1 DSFGLSSAL
10 GNDDDYIARADERHF
25 VVVRNDSDPVSSSV
39 QSLTD
44 AFRIT
49 GPMNTL
55 PHLPVEG
62 DSRRELLYAARG
74 RQLVELQAELTRVRE
89 EVAKER
95 RLANHRLTL
104 AEGERQSLISKVT
117 SADNLIHNLQQELN
131 EKQECLAK
139 LQQRLTELERS
150 NVNLTTELTDL
161 RCTNESLSAQLVELT
176 TGDAVRRVE
185 EREDKLAEA
194 LERRHAVAAE
204 DLKADLQLAHRRL
217 GDKES
222 EIVELQRQLDT
233 CKADAKKARSEFNET
248 IMQTN
253 KQLEE
258 AQQHCQK
265 LASSALCSEVSSLQ
279 HKVCEMETSRKITE
293 DVNKILQEEL
303 HDLREQVFMYENI
316 LKLDGLC
323 NENHELDVS
332 VLSEGSPLPEQSAP
346 TTHKRPKSVDHVVT
360 FMDEVTVCQP
370 SGKIRPASALD
381 KTNFLMNEYRGAEEF
396 GHLFT
401 ASDLV
406 GQPAVRHTGR
416 SEPVLKSGSRN
427 LSDCESDQFHSISRR
442 GALTSTPAPNAVLRR
457 LRSELVH
464 CLSRYKIKREQ
475 VTKLHEV
482 VFTTRCQLHQ
492 SVENAERWER
502 TSSELKN
509 RLVTLER
516 ELSGLREL
524 NDTPGPRENVLNG
537 QLERMKADYN
547 RLEEELQATRTRL
560 QSALGAEARALENE
574 KAATERLAAGT
585 AERDAAVERAR
596 AVCEAHYTAM
606 RRHLEMDWA
615 SEREAA
621 ARHADEMLAKL
632 RLECVER
639 DKELHR
645 VNQLYQEAQ
654 LATQHAVE
662 SALAEAMQERE
673 AERIR
678 FWRAELPNQLNIA
691 RLAWDQEWSERCAA
705 AVRQVTDTYERK
717 CATDYGILH
726 KPDTACCDSQ
736 TCFTITTSNAGVCT
750 ELASLLT
757 KDVQTGYRM
766 HTVVVWSASRSSS
779 G

>member
-1 DSFGLSSAL
+1 
-10 GNDDDYIARADERHF
+10 
-25 VVVRNDSDPVSSSV
+25 PVNVS
-39 QSLTD
+39 
-44 AFRIT
+44 
-49 GPMNTL
+49 

-62 DSRRELLYAARG
+62 DGRRELLYAARG
-74 RQLVELQAELTRVRE
+74 RQLAELQTELTRMRE
-89 EVAKER
+89 EIAKEK

-104 AEGERQSLISKVT
+104 AEGERQSLISKMT
-117 SADNLIHNLQQELN
+117 SANNLIHNLQQELN
-131 EKQECLAK
+131 EKLDCSTK
-139 LQQRLTELERS
+139 LQQRLAELERS
-150 NVNLTTELTDL
+150 NVDLTAELTEL

-185 EREDKLAEA
+185 EREGKLAEA

-217 GDKES
+217 SDKES

-233 CKADAKKARSEFNET
+233 CKADAKKARSEFNDT
-248 IMQTN
+248 IMRTN

-265 LASSALCSEVSSLQ
+265 LASSALCSEVSSLR

-323 NENHELDVS
+323 NENHGLNVG
-332 VLSEGSPLPEQSAP
+332 VFNEGSPVAEQPVA

-370 SGKIRPASALD
+370 SGKIRPASALG
-381 KTNFLMNEYRGAEEF
+381 KSNFSVGEYRETEEF
-396 GHLFT
+396 GHLFA

-406 GQPAVRHTGR
+406 EQPTVRHTAF
-416 SEPVLKSGSRN
+416 SEPVPKSGSRN

-502 TSSELKN
+502 TSNELKD
-509 RLVTLER
+509 RLLTLER
-516 ELSGLREL
+516 ELSGLRDL

-537 QLERMKADYN
+537 QLERMKADYS
-547 RLEEELQATRTRL
+547 RLEDELQATRTRL

-574 KAATERLAAGT
+574 KTATERLAAST

-615 SEREAA
+615 SEREAV
-621 ARHADEMLAKL
+621 ARHTDEMLTKL
-632 RLECVER
+632 RLECTAR

-645 VNQLYQEAQ
+645 VNQLYQEAR

-662 SALAEAMQERE
+662 SALAETMQERE
-673 AERIR
+673 AERMR
-678 FWRAELPNQLNIA
+678 FWREELPNQLNTA

-705 AVRQVTDTYERK
+705 AVRQVTNTCERK
-717 CATDYGILH
+717 CAMDHGSLH
-726 KPDTACCDSQ
+726 KPDTACCESQ
-736 TCFTITTSNAGVCT
+736 TCFTVTTSNANVCT
-750 ELASLLT
+750 EMASLPS
-757 KDVQTGYRM
+757 KDVQT
-766 HTVVVWSASRSSS
+766 
-779 G
+779 